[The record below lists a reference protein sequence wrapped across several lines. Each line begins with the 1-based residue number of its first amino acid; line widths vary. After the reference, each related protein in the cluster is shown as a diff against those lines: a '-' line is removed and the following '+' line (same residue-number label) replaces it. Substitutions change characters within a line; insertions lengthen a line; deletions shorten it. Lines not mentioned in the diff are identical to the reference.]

1 MSHLLEHHFIEAK
14 KQNRNAQKA
23 LYEMF
28 SGKMLSIALSYT
40 GNLHDAEDVL
50 QNAFY
55 KGFTKIKD
63 CQDWK
68 TFPGW
73 LRRIVINESISFL
86 RQNQKIFFTDLSEM
100 ESEIENDQEENQ
112 YSNIN
117 LEEIFTQ
124 MPTGYKVVFNL
135 FVFEDKKHQEIA
147 ELLSI
152 TEGTSKSQL
161 NKAKKW
167 ISEYLKTQCY
177 EK

>member
-55 KGFTKIKD
+55 KGFTKIND
-63 CQDWK
+63 CKDWK

-86 RQNQKIFFTDLSEM
+86 RQNQKIVYSDI
-100 ESEIENDQEENQ
+100 SEIAEEPEIE
-112 YSNIN
+112 SDFADIS

-152 TEGTSKSQL
+152 TQGTSKSQL
-161 NKAKKW
+161 NKAKRW

-177 EK
+177 EQ

>member
-1 MSHLLEHHFIEAK
+1 MSHLLEHYFTEAK
-14 KQNRNAQKA
+14 KQNRNGQKA
-23 LYEMF
+23 LYDMF

-55 KGFTKIKD
+55 KGFTQIND
-63 CQDWK
+63 CHDWK

-73 LRRIVINESISFL
+73 LRRIVINESINFL
-86 RQNQKIFFTDLSEM
+86 RQNQKIVFSEIS
-100 ESEIENDQEENQ
+100 EVPEEAEIENDFTDI
-112 YSNIN
+112 S

-135 FVFEDKKHQEIA
+135 FVFEEKKHQEIA
-147 ELLSI
+147 ELLGIS
-152 TEGTSKSQL
+152 EGTSKSQL

-177 EK
+177 EQ